1 MMAAT
6 QTERQRGS
14 PWAKALAVLA
24 LAGMLVLIS
33 ALMSTSL
40 QAQGSADAGV
50 KPDSA
55 PANGGG
61 WFFKAGG
68 WIDYAPNGVPDFDQ
82 KQDCW
87 GLGGPPCPPGPPARW
102 TYCGPAAAANSLWW
116 FDSKFEPLP
125 LPPSIPNDHYHLV
138 TSYSLGPGPA
148 VDDHDPT
155 NVGGMGLID
164 DLAWYFDTDGWRTTP
179 GVPFTGTEVHAMSHG
194 LQWYLY
200 GGKPWGLSDSL
211 PYRYYDD
218 YHVQLVKMPTWDWVV
233 EEVKRSE
240 DVILLLGFWELQGA
254 SWKRVGG
261 HYVTVAGIRETPPA
275 IAFSDP
281 FWDNAEVGGP
291 GRVLS
296 GTILPHQ
303 PVGAHPS
310 NTHNDAGN
318 ISHDYYTI
326 TLDVNSPA
334 GLWEIVDYPYDGN
347 FEGQNC
353 PKEYLL
359 DQDDDGGLP
368 VFVEVE
374 YALAMS
380 PFYWKPGG
388 EWVDIWWQN
397 AWLTEFWR
405 YEDDGDSCLPDF
417 TWTVTQGY
425 PFDGPVAAANSFWWF
440 DSKAETLLTGGKPTP
455 PPTPSDHYDLVTS
468 YPPGL
473 LDDHDPANIPPFTD
487 DLAENYLDTGP
498 LGTTIV
504 SMTAGINAFLARP
517 GVDGD
522 FYTVTQQAP
531 TWQWI
536 ADEVETSED
545 VILLLGFYEQ
555 VGDEWQR
562 KGGHWVNAAGVSR
575 ANNLLGLSDPT
586 IDHANQESISDTLY
600 LGRVFPPEHL
610 GTPFPPSPGRGP
622 QDISHDI
629 YKVTTGT
636 WALALSGYPFTRT
649 SVLSNYVGLN
659 GGGTDV
665 VDWNH
670 SFLTL
675 VDWAIGVSPYSD
687 LIITKTATITEVE
700 PGDRVTFTIRYTN
713 TGLAAVENV
722 TITDMLPTGVL
733 TSVQVASW
741 PSISASLGPPLVW
754 TRPRLSYG
762 QTGTLT
768 ITAQALLKTTL
779 TNTVTITGLSHIG
792 QPTPD
797 RDLGNNMAT
806 IGPPCTDLTAITIA
820 GATTGQPGTYT
831 FTTTYEPTDATPPVA
846 YLWDNGDTTPD
857 SSRVLD
863 VGNHTLVV
871 TATNCAAALV
881 TDSHTIVI
889 PSPVTCTDLVTIT
902 IAGATTGQPGTY
914 TFTTTYE
921 PTDATPPVAYLW
933 DNGDTTPDSSRIL
946 DVGTHTLVVT
956 ATNCAAALVTDS
968 LTVEIRYQLYL
979 PLVMRDW

>member
-1 MMAAT
+1 MMAAR
-6 QTERQRGS
+6 QTERQRVS

-33 ALMSTSL
+33 ALMSASL
-40 QAQGSADAGV
+40 QAQGSADAGGN
-50 KPDSA
+50 PDSA
-55 PANGGG
+55 PANGSG

-82 KQDCW
+82 KQDGW
-87 GLGGPPCPPGPPARW
+87 GSLGPPPPW

-116 FDSKFEPLP
+116 FDSRGEALATGGLTTPPLT
-125 LPPSIPNDHYHLV
+125 PSDHYYLV
-138 TSYSLGPGPA
+138 TSYFGA
-148 VDDHDPT
+148 DDHDPT
-155 NVGGMGLID
+155 NVGGMGPMALID
-164 DLAWYFDTDGWRTTP
+164 DLAWYFDTDGWRTQP
-179 GVPFTGTEVHAMSHG
+179 GVVPFLGTEVHTMTYG

-200 GGKPWGLSDSL
+200 GAPSFLQPYP

-218 YHVQLVKMPTWDWVV
+218 YHVQLVKKPTWEWVV

-240 DVILLLGFWELQGA
+240 DVILLLGFWELVSGD
-254 SWKRVGG
+254 WVRVGG
-261 HYVTVAGIRETPPA
+261 HYVTVAGIRESPPA

-281 FWDNAEVGGP
+281 FIDNAEMGGP

-296 GTILPHQ
+296 GTLLLPHQ
-303 PVGAHPS
+303 PPHPPFL
-310 NTHNDAGN
+310 HNDAGN
-318 ISHDYYTI
+318 ISHDYYTV
-326 TLDVNSPA
+326 TLNAISPA
-334 GLWEIVDYPYDGN
+334 GLSEIVDYPYDPN
-347 FEGQNC
+347 FERQNC
-353 PKEYLL
+353 PREYNQ
-359 DQDDDGGLP
+359 DQGTWSGSEESVL
-368 VFVEVE
+368 VEVE

-417 TWTVTQGY
+417 TWIVTDEY
-425 PFDGPVAAANSFWWF
+425 PYDGPVAAANSFWWF
-440 DSKAETLLTGGKPTP
+440 DSKAETLLTGDWETP
-455 PPTPSDHYDLVTS
+455 PPTVTDHYSLTVA
-468 YPPGL
+468 YGPF
-473 LDDHDPANIPPFTD
+473 DDHDVQNIVPLID
-487 DLAENYLDTGP
+487 DLAQNYLDTGP
-498 LGTTIV
+498 QGTTIV

-575 ANNLLGLSDPT
+575 ANYLLGLSDPT

-610 GTPFPPSPGRGP
+610 GTPFPPSPLRGP

-636 WALALSGYPFTRT
+636 WELALSGYPFTYT

-665 VDWNH
+665 VDWDH

-675 VDWAIGVSPYSD
+675 VDWAIGVSPHSD

-741 PSISASLGPPLVW
+741 PPISVSLGPPLVW

-797 RDLGNNMAT
+797 RDPGNNMAT

-831 FTTTYEPTDATPPVA
+831 FTTTYEPTDATPPIT

-863 VGNHTLVV
+863 VG
-871 TATNCAAALV
+871 
-881 TDSHTIVI
+881 
-889 PSPVTCTDLVTIT
+889 
-902 IAGATTGQPGTY
+902 
-914 TFTTTYE
+914 
-921 PTDATPPVAYLW
+921 
-933 DNGDTTPDSSRIL
+933 
-946 DVGTHTLVVT
+946 THTLVVT
-956 ATNCAAALVTDS
+956 ATNCTAALVTDS
-968 LTVEIRYQLYL
+968 LTVEIRYHLYL